1 MPPKLEAMAAH
12 VPMPQPLDLFTK
24 EGGSERKA
32 TEWRSWRQMWDA
44 YATIVDLSSKEA
56 AYQKSLF
63 ITCVGKDALPIV
75 NSLPYA
81 AESDRDD
88 LTKILELLEA
98 YCVGDEQVTF
108 ERYKFYQRVQ
118 GETES
123 ADEFIAALRTLVQT
137 CNFVIDGKDFSRQM
151 IRDRIVCGMRN
162 NAVRR
167 KLLAIAD
174 VGLDKC
180 VQEIKSAE
188 VAAGHAQKMDQCVKT
203 RATEANLEKA
213 AGQCEADVCAVQ
225 QQTVRVRFLWP
236 YAWSRCMSSHRA
248 TV

>member
-1 MPPKLEAMAAH
+1 
-12 VPMPQPLDLFTK
+12 
-24 EGGSERKA
+24 
-32 TEWRSWRQMWDA
+32 MWDA
-44 YATIVDLSSKEA
+44 YATIVDLSSKPA

-75 NSLPYA
+75 HSLPYA

-108 ERYKFYQRVQ
+108 ERYKFHQRVQ
-118 GETES
+118 GEAES
-123 ADEFIAALRTLVQT
+123 ADELIAALRTLVQT

-203 RATEANLEKA
+203 RATEANLEKV
-213 AGQCEADVCAVQ
+213 AGQREADVCAVQ
-225 QQTVRVRFLWP
+225 QQRRSECDSCGRMHGPGACPAVGRQCNNCGGYNHF
-236 YAWSRCMSSHRA
+236 AARCRSAQWKRKPRGGSQLYWMRSSC
-248 TV
+248 